1 MVPPHP
7 STPQSQSCS
16 AVPVYALLTRTY
28 INKKFHRIRVA
39 NSRRHR
45 GGVVVE
51 VQDFGR
57 TAVLVI
63 VVGLR
68 PGQETVEGVESPVG
82 GHELRLVEP
91 EVPFTDHASSV
102 ASRGEGNT

>member
-1 MVPPHP
+1 M
-7 STPQSQSCS
+7 
-16 AVPVYALLTRTY
+16 
-28 INKKFHRIRVA
+28 
-39 NSRRHR
+39 
-45 GGVVVE
+45 
-51 VQDFGR
+51 
-57 TAVLVI
+57 LVI

-102 ASRGEGNT
+102 AS